1 MTNPPDDRII
11 RPLRGAQDLARRT
24 GLAGRSVRALAAVGL
39 GALVYLRLAAFAA
52 HGPAGYR
59 DPSIVLDPSLWFLT
73 AIMVAGFV
81 DFAGRFAPG
90 LFGVGSAR
98 GRTVAVFGLA
108 SVVVMAAAVGL
119 LLHGTPW
126 GFPLADVWWWFN
138 TVMLAQVAVAFALAA
153 WVGTPGCEQG
163 VWRELIG
170 RPRGEET
177 SVYAC
182 IVGLHL
188 LDEWEWRRIDRS
200 AAREERRER

>member
-1 MTNPPDDRII
+1 MTNPSDNRVNHPPHSARY
-11 RPLRGAQDLARRT
+11 LARRI
-24 GLAGRSVRALAAVGL
+24 GLAGRSVRGLAAVGL
-39 GALVYLRLAAFAA
+39 GAFVYLRLAAFAA

-59 DPSIVLDPSLWFLT
+59 DLSILLDPSLWLLT

-90 LFGVGSAR
+90 LFGGGSAR
-98 GRTVAVFGLA
+98 GHAVAIFSLA
-108 SVVVMAAAVGL
+108 SVVVVAAAIGL

-126 GFPLADVWWWFN
+126 GFPLADLWWWFN
-138 TVMLAQVAVAFALAA
+138 TVMLTQIAVAFALAT

-170 RPRGEET
+170 RPRRERSG
-177 SVYAC
+177 VYAC

-188 LDEWEWRRIDRS
+188 LDEWEWRRIDRR
-200 AAREERRER
+200 AAREER

>member
-1 MTNPPDDRII
+1 MTNLPDDRVIH
-11 RPLRGAQDLARRT
+11 PLHSARYLARRT
-24 GLAGRSVRALAAVGL
+24 GLVGRSVRALAAVGL
-39 GALVYLRLAAFAA
+39 GAFVYLRLAAFAA

-73 AIMVAGFV
+73 AILIAGFV

-90 LFGVGSAR
+90 LFGAGSAR
-98 GRTVAVFGLA
+98 GRTAAVMGLA
-108 SVVVMAAAVGL
+108 SVVVVAAAIGL

-138 TVMLAQVAVAFALAA
+138 TVMLTQVAVAFALAT
-153 WVGTPGCEQG
+153 WVGAPGCEQG

-170 RPRGEET
+170 RPRGER
-177 SVYAC
+177 SGVYAC
-182 IVGLHL
+182 MVGLHL
-188 LDEWEWRRIDRS
+188 LDEWEWRRIDRR